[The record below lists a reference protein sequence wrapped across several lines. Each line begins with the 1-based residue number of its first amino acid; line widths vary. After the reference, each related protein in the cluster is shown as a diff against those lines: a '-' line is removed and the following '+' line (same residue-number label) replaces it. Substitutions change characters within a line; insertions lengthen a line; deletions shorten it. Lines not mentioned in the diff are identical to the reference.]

1 MRRRDILSLLGGA
14 AVPWPLG
21 AHGLQRTK
29 VARLGVL
36 LFSTPQA
43 DPQMAAVHT
52 RLRELGYVEGQ
63 SLVIIYRYAEG
74 KYERLPELAADL
86 AREKPDLLL
95 ALGGDVA
102 PYAVK
107 ATSTIPVVFVSGD
120 VPNSVERVKTADGQS
135 SKNLP
140 YQHIQHPTWP
150 ESSSHTE
157 GERKANTKIML
168 ARRNEALARLLPQIK
183 HPDAQVTTLVPYGD
197 DFTPADLGNIPPEDF
212 PAGLPAWM
220 RGDQEWA
227 ARTGPDPATK
237 RRTITVT
244 VPSGVIP

>member
-1 MRRRDILSLLGGA
+1 MINTFLYSVYGVGGGERHQNDPGIIAYRDRWLEAVLGLDGVE
-14 AVPWPLG
+14 AV
-21 AHGLQRTK
+21 
-29 VARLGVL
+29 V
-36 LFSTPQA
+36 
-43 DPQMAAVHT
+43 
-52 RLRELGYVEGQ
+52 
-63 SLVIIYRYAEG
+63 
-74 KYERLPELAADL
+74 
-86 AREKPDLLL
+86 
-95 ALGGDVA
+95 ALGSLADQA
-102 PYAVK
+102 W
-107 ATSTIPVVFVSGD
+107 STW
-120 VPNSVERVKTADGQS
+120 VKTADGQS

-140 YQHIQHPTWP
+140 YPHIQHPTWP

-168 ARRNEALARLLPQIK
+168 ARWNEALARLLPQIK